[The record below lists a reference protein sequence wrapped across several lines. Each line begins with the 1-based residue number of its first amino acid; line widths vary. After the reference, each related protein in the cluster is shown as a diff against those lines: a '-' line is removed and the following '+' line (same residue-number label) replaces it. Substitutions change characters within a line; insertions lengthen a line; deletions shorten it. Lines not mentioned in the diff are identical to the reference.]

1 MRKVAIG
8 LLLCLVLTASAAV
21 AGQIPGS
28 QYFYLGRG
36 PSYYPVGA
44 GGVAGFMSL
53 ESGLYNPAAFAD
65 TKRLTTA
72 LSVGGLGS
80 DNFLLNTRLSFPTS
94 YGIISGYVQALTSP
108 SGLTAGDVYGGKLLF
123 SKYISEEWLFGA
135 GLNVGYASGGPE
147 SDFHLSM
154 DLGTIYRKSVDGTG
168 FGLFDHSV
176 GVAFRNLGKNI
187 SYAGYDSFPP
197 LEVDVGARAEMVR
210 SGFYRGFISSHV
222 ALPINPFNTFI
233 GVGVENLLFDMV
245 NLKFGLNFGV
255 EEIEPYSLG
264 ADLYFT
270 LKDTDLQ
277 LSYSMIPV
285 NFNGEREYVH
295 NAGVSVAFGTY
306 DKKPPEAAV
315 EVQNLYFS
323 PNHDGVNDR
332 ARFDLDIDDNTMVFG
347 WELEITDQQGR
358 PVKAFEAQD
367 VRKIRKMTVA
377 KYVRRIVAEK
387 QEVEIPELVEWDG
400 QDEQGRVVPDGPYS
414 YTLTAW
420 DENNNKTVT
429 KTGTVHVDTV
439 FPIVQAG
446 ADERLFSPNGDGVR
460 ESLEIAID
468 AANIQTEDQVIFQV
482 IDSSGNVVLED
493 QRQGWTGDSYVW
505 DGRARTGGL
514 VDEGVYTFTVS
525 AHDRAGNRT
534 SSKVENIYVR
544 TGYENVSVSPAL
556 KTFSPNGDG
565 YSDINQI
572 RLFSS
577 SARGLLYWELVVI
590 DRDGEAVRTYSGS
603 SEFPPTIT
611 FDGKDDRGRTVSDG
625 LYSIRF
631 RLQFDS
637 GNHPEAF
644 YKFVRVD
651 TTPPAIQVDLSS
663 TAFSPNGDGVK
674 DTINIVHRIEA
685 DEGDRFEAR
694 MLNAAGSVFR
704 AFDYGTAPPRSV
716 VWDGMGDGG
725 TRPVE
730 GTYTYVITGRDQVG
744 NSTTVEAGPIK
755 LVTGFEEVSVDPSH
769 YVFSPNDDGTR
780 DTVTIDIDA
789 SSREGIVQWR
799 MAIADIND
807 RPVFVYDQD
816 DTGPELPSR
825 VEWDGTRRDGTTADD
840 GLYSAQLTVL
850 YDTGN
855 NPVSRPKDLKID
867 TRSPAIE
874 LYVQDTQVSP
884 NDDGAKETITFFQR
898 VTGEPTDTYRG
909 TITDENGRAVKEFTW
924 TGNPP
929 VEIMW
934 DGRNEAGEP
943 LPEGRYAYTVTGQD
957 AAGNQDR
964 AEVTGIVLTTAYET
978 VSMEADTWG
987 ISPNDDGYLDTVIF
1001 RNRISGTEGLVS
1013 WKIELFDSQGA
1024 LAHTVQGSGPPPAEI
1039 GWNGRND
1046 QGNVLPD
1053 GDYVFVMGLLYRS
1066 GNHPSSEP
1074 KVLTVDRTPPDYRFV
1089 VSPRLFS
1096 PDGDGEADT
1105 LFINTELSDRNG
1117 VESWSIRIYRVWNN
1131 QVDRTVPLKTYS
1143 GTGDFSRTIR
1153 WDGFSDP
1160 VPMPPNFTPP
1170 DEFTYRPADQG
1181 MWKVLVDSASSY
1193 TAELIASD
1201 TLGNTLT
1208 QSRPFDTDIL
1218 VIKTPYG
1225 RKIMINSIQ
1234 FEFDKAELR
1243 PESHRILD
1251 RLIQKLEKFPTYRVK
1266 IVGHTDAVG
1275 TDEYNQRLS
1284 ERRAYAVYRYLVNH
1298 DVDKDRL
1305 TTEGRGESQPIDTN
1319 ETETGR
1325 ARNRR
1330 VEFYLTEKQ

>member
-8 LLLCLVLTASAAV
+8 LLLCLVLAAPAAV
-21 AGQIPGS
+21 AEQIPGS

-36 PSYYPVGA
+36 PSYFPVGA
-44 GGVAGFMSL
+44 AGVAGFMSL

-80 DNFLLNTRLSFPTS
+80 DNFLFNTRVSFPTS
-94 YGIISGYVQALTSP
+94 YGIISGYVQGLTSP
-108 SGLTAGDVYGGKLLF
+108 SGLSAGDVYGGKLLF

-135 GLNVGYASGGPE
+135 GLNVGYTSGGPE
-147 SDFHLSM
+147 SDFYLSM

-187 SYAGYDSFPP
+187 SYTGYDGFPP
-197 LEVDVGARAEMVR
+197 LEMDVGARAEMVR
-210 SGFYRGFISSHV
+210 SGFYRGFVSSHV
-222 ALPINPFNTFI
+222 SVPINPFNTFI

-245 NLKFGLNFGV
+245 NLKFGLNFGI
-255 EEIEPYSLG
+255 EDIEPYSLG

-285 NFNGEREYVH
+285 NFNGGREYVH

-306 DKKPPEAAV
+306 DKKPPEASV

-347 WELEITDQQGR
+347 WELVITDQQGR
-358 PVKAFEAQD
+358 PVKTFEAQD

-387 QEVEIPELVEWDG
+387 QEVEIPDVVEWDG

-414 YTLTAW
+414 YTLSAW

-446 ADERLFSPNGDGVR
+446 AEERLFSPNGDGVK
-460 ESLEIAID
+460 ETLEIAVD
-468 AANIQTEDQVIFQV
+468 TANIEPEDQVVFQV
-482 IDSSGNVVLED
+482 LDPGGNVVFED

-505 DGRARTGGL
+505 DGRARSGGL
-514 VDEGVYTFTVS
+514 VDEGVYTFTVT

-534 SSKVENIYVR
+534 SSKIENIYVR

-565 YSDINQI
+565 FSDINPI

-577 SARGLLYWELVVI
+577 STRGLQYWELAVI
-590 DRDGEAVRTYSGS
+590 NRDGEAVRTYSGS

-611 FDGKDDRGRTVSDG
+611 FDGKDDRGRTLPGG
-625 LYSIRF
+625 LYTIRF

-637 GNHPEAF
+637 GNHPEAI

-651 TTPPAIQVDLSS
+651 TTPPSIQVELSS
-663 TAFSPNGDGVK
+663 NAFSPNGDGVK

-685 DEGDRFEAR
+685 EEGDRFEAR
-694 MLNAAGSVFR
+694 LLNAAGSVFR
-704 AFDYGTAPPRSV
+704 TFDYGTAPPRVV

-725 TRPVE
+725 TQPVE

-744 NSTTVEAGPIK
+744 NSTTVTAGPIR
-755 LVTGFEEVSVDPSH
+755 LVTGFEEVLVEPS
-769 YVFSPNDDGTR
+769 YYAFSPNDDGNR
-780 DTVTIDIDA
+780 DTVTLALDA
-789 SSREGIVQWR
+789 TSHEGIVQWR
-799 MAIADIND
+799 LVITDVND
-807 RPVFVYDQD
+807 RPVYVFDQD
-816 DTGPELPSR
+816 NTGPELPSR
-825 VEWDGTRRDGTTADD
+825 VEWDGTRRDGTPAED
-840 GLYSAQLTVL
+840 GLYTTQLTVL

-867 TRSPAIE
+867 TEPPAIE
-874 LYVQDTQVSP
+874 LYVQDNQISP
-884 NDDGAKETITFFQR
+884 NDDGAKETITLFQR
-898 VTGEPTDTYRG
+898 ISGEPNDTYQG
-909 TITDENGRAVKEFTW
+909 TITHDTGRVVKEFTW

-929 VEIMW
+929 VEIVW
-934 DGRNEAGEP
+934 DGRDDTGKP
-943 LPEGRYAYTVTGQD
+943 LPEGGYTYTVQGED
-957 AAGNQDR
+957 RAGNRSQ
-964 AEVTGIVLTTAYET
+964 AMITNIVLTTTYES
-978 VSMEADTWG
+978 VSLEADAWG
-987 ISPNDDGYLDTVIF
+987 ISPNDDGFLDTVTF
-1001 RNRISGTEGLVS
+1001 ENRISSTDGLVS
-1013 WKIELFDSQGA
+1013 WKFELFDSQGA
-1024 LAHTVQGSGPPPAEI
+1024 VVHTIRGTGTPPAEI
-1039 GWNGRND
+1039 TWDGRDD

-1053 GDYVFVMGLLYRS
+1053 GDYVYVMGLLYRS

-1074 KVLTVDRTPPDYRFV
+1074 KVLVIDRTPPEHRFV

-1117 VESWSIRIYRVWNN
+1117 VESWEIRIYRVWNN
-1131 QVDRTVPLKTYS
+1131 RVDRSVPIKTYS
-1143 GTGDFSRTIR
+1143 GTGAFSRTIR

-1160 VPMPPNFTPP
+1160 VPMPPGFIPP
-1170 DEFTYRPADQG
+1170 DEYTYRRTDQG
-1181 MWKVLVDSASSY
+1181 LWKVLVDSASSY
-1193 TAELIASD
+1193 VAELTASD
-1201 TLGNTLT
+1201 TLGNTLS
-1208 QSRPFDTDIL
+1208 QSRSFDTDIL

-1243 PESHRILD
+1243 PESYQILD
-1251 RLIQKLEKFPTYRVK
+1251 RLIQKLEKFPTYKVK

-1275 TDEYNQRLS
+1275 TEEYNQRLS
-1284 ERRAYAVYRYLVNH
+1284 ERRAFAVYRYLVNN

-1330 VEFYLTEKQ
+1330 VEFYLTEK